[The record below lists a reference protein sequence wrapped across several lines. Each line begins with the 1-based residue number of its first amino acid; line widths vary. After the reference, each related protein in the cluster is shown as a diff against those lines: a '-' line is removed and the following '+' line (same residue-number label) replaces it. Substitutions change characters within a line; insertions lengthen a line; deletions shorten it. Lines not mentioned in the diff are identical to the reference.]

1 MEMQPKS
8 RFKTATEGG
17 EDDDGVL
24 DAWMAL
30 RLVLVTAFGGC
41 IGFDVGLDMTKGNLR
56 QPATKDPIGPPND
69 PVGAKTLPKSVR
81 RWCSATPG

>member
-41 IGFDVGLDMTKGNLR
+41 IGVDVGLDMRKAR
-56 QPATKDPIGPPND
+56 PHEISF
-69 PVGAKTLPKSVR
+69 PV
-81 RWCSATPG
+81 TPTP

>member
-8 RFKTATEGG
+8 RFKTETEGG

-30 RLVLVTAFGGC
+30 RLVVVTAFGGC
-41 IGFDVGLDMTKGNLR
+41 IGVDVGLDMRKGNLR
-56 QPATKDPIGPPND
+56 KPATKDP
-69 PVGAKTLPKSVR
+69 
-81 RWCSATPG
+81 